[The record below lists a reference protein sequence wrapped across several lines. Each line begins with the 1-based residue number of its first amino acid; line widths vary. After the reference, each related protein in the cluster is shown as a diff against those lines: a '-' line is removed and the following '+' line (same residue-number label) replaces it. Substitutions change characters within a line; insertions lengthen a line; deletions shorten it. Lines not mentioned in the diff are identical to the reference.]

1 MRVRDVMTQP
11 AVTCLPS
18 TSIAMAAYVMN
29 DHGCGILPV
38 VDNNRRLV
46 GVVTDRDLLL
56 AAAGTRDGGAAG
68 DVRGAM
74 TVDVATCMPDDDLTG
89 ALAIMRSSAVR
100 RLPVIDAARHV
111 IGLLSIDDVMRW
123 AVGRDGITA
132 IEAVRAL
139 DEICERQASSVRL
152 MRAYKPT

>member
-1 MRVRDVMTQP
+1 MRVSDVMTQP
-11 AVTCLPS
+11 AVTCLPN

-29 DHGCGILPV
+29 HHGCGILPV

-56 AAAGTRDGGAAG
+56 AAAGARERRAAG
-68 DVRGAM
+68 EVRGAM
-74 TVDVATCMPDDDLTG
+74 TVDVASCMPDDDLTA
-89 ALAIMRSSAVR
+89 ALATMRSSAVR

-123 AVGRDGITA
+123 AVRRDGISA
-132 IEAVRAL
+132 NEAVQTF
-139 DEICERQASSVRL
+139 DEICEGQAAPVRL
-152 MRAYKPT
+152 TRATE